1 MAKRKRDEAG
11 QRQEAARKTIKAD
24 SDADAD
30 ADSSVNTNSQ
40 KQDPASHQRT
50 QTPGA
55 VTIQIIT
62 GSYERVLHGITATVS
77 NPSAD
82 DESAQTVQFVDN
94 FLFQAHASAIK
105 CLALGPLPEQKQQ
118 TSSQPDGPQKV
129 VLASGG
135 TDERVNLYTLSASPP
150 SASDSAKFPTIPT
163 LAGNKILE
171 NPKNRELGS
180 LLHHSSAITALY
192 FPSRSKLLSA
202 AEDNTI
208 AVTRT
213 RDWSVV
219 STIKAPRPKVQ
230 GRPSGDTA
238 PPGGAP
244 AGVNDFAVHPSMKL
258 MLTVGRGEKC
268 MRLWNL
274 VTGKKAGV
282 LNFDRKIL
290 ESVLEGKYSSG
301 EGRRISWDSEG
312 EEFTVA
318 FERGAVVFGIDS
330 VPTRVLLPSPR
341 TKFHQMKYI
350 DVGMSSGNKRELLA
364 LSTEDGRILFYS
376 TKTNAQP
383 PSTAESNKDATK
395 PSLPAAQ
402 LIAQLGGKDH
412 GQASRIKDFEALP
425 IKAQGWNNDKT
436 FLMVTSSSDG
446 AVKLWMLNETEFP
459 AALEDGSSGK
469 KKAKSDSRSQ
479 KNGISSTSDSA
490 GASASSAAAQVGKLL
505 GTYESGNR
513 ITCMKAFVM
522 LAPVAGELDE
532 SDISESD
539 EGRGE
544 GSEEDSSGSEN
555 ED

>member
-1 MAKRKRDEAG
+1 MAKRKRDDAG
-11 QRQEAARKTIKAD
+11 QKQEAARKAIKAD
-24 SDADAD
+24 ANANVQKHDPYSD
-30 ADSSVNTNSQ
+30 Q
-40 KQDPASHQRT
+40 QI
-50 QTPGA
+50 PGE
-55 VTIQIIT
+55 VTVQIIT

-77 NPSAD
+77 KPSTD
-82 DESAQTVQFVDN
+82 KDESAQTVQFVDN
-94 FLFQAHASAIK
+94 FLFQAHSSAIK
-105 CLALGPLPEQKQQ
+105 CLALGPLPEQKQN
-118 TSSQPDGPQKV
+118 SSEPHKV

-150 SASDSAKFPTIPT
+150 SAADGDKFPTIPT

-274 VTGKKAGV
+274 VTGRKAGV

-290 ESVLEGKYSSG
+290 ESVLEGKYSTG

-318 FERGAVVFGIDS
+318 FERGAVAFGINS

-341 TKFHQMKYI
+341 TKLHQMKYI
-350 DVGMSSGNKRELLA
+350 DVGMSSGNKRELLT

-376 TKTNAQP
+376 TKTRASISGSA
-383 PSTAESNKDATK
+383 STSTDSKDDSKSSIPTG
-395 PSLPAAQ
+395 Q

-412 GQASRIKDFEALP
+412 GQSGRIKDFEALP
-425 IKAQGWNNDKT
+425 VKAQGWNNNT
-436 FLMVTSSSDG
+436 FLVITSGSDG
-446 AVKLWMLNETEFP
+446 AVKLWMLTETEFP
-459 AALEDGSSGK
+459 AALTDGSFEQEK
-469 KKAKSDSRSQ
+469 EKDKPDSTTQ
-479 KNGISSTSDSA
+479 KNGTSSA
-490 GASASSAAAQVGKLL
+490 GASASAAVAQVGKLL

-522 LAPVAGELDE
+522 LAPEVGELND
-532 SDISESD
+532 SDFSESD
-539 EGRGE
+539 EGGKE
-544 GSEEDSSGSEN
+544 EEEDSSDSEN
-555 ED
+555 EG

>member
-1 MAKRKRDEAG
+1 MAKRKREAV
-11 QRQEAARKTIKAD
+11 QKQEAARKAIKAAPD
-24 SDADAD
+24 
-30 ADSSVNTNSQ
+30 VR
-40 KQDPASHQRT
+40 KQIPSPDQ
-50 QTPGA
+50 QQPGD
-55 VTIQIIT
+55 VTIQIVT

-77 NPSAD
+77 RPSAD
-82 DESAQTVQFVDN
+82 ESSPQTAQFVDT

-105 CLALGPLPEQKQQ
+105 CLALSPLPEQN
-118 TSSQPDGPQKV
+118 TSEPHKI

-135 TDERVNLYTLSASPP
+135 TDERVNLYNLSASPP
-150 SASDSAKFPTIPT
+150 AADEKFPSVPT

-192 FPSRSKLLSA
+192 FPTRSKLLSA

-208 AVTRT
+208 SVTRT

-219 STIKAPRPKVQ
+219 STIKAPRPKIQ

-282 LNFDRKIL
+282 LNFERKIL
-290 ESVLEGKYSSG
+290 ESVLEGKYSTG

-341 TKFHQMKYI
+341 TKLHQMKYV

-364 LSTEDGRILFYS
+364 MSTEDGRILFYS
-376 TKTNAQP
+376 TKASVSTESKDDSKP
-383 PSTAESNKDATK
+383 P
-395 PSLPAAQ
+395 LPAGQ
-402 LIAQLGGKDH
+402 LIAQLGGKEH
-412 GQASRIKDFEALP
+412 GQQGRIKDFEVLP
-425 IKAQGWNNDKT
+425 VKMQGWKST
-436 FLMVTSSSDG
+436 FLIVTSGSDG
-446 AVKLWMLNETEFP
+446 AVKLWVLTEKEFP
-459 AALEDGSSGK
+459 ESP
-469 KKAKSDSRSQ
+469 KKAKTPSNAQ
-479 KNGISSTSDSA
+479 N
-490 GASASSAAAQVGKLL
+490 GASSDNAVAQVGKLL
-505 GTYESGNR
+505 GMYESGNR

-522 LAPVAGELDE
+522 LAPDAGDLDYSDLAE
-532 SDISESD
+532 SEEE
-539 EGRGE
+539 EGE
-544 GSEEDSSGSEN
+544 NEEDSSDSE
-555 ED
+555 

>member
-1 MAKRKRDEAG
+1 MAKRKRDDAG
-11 QRQEAARKTIKAD
+11 HKQEATRKALKAD
-24 SDADAD
+24 
-30 ADSSVNTNSQ
+30 VNENGNANSQ
-40 KQDPASHQRT
+40 KQDCASEQQIRT
-50 QTPGA
+50 PNA

-62 GSYERVLHGITATVS
+62 GSYERILHGITATVFE
-77 NPSAD
+77 PSTD
-82 DESAQTVQFVDN
+82 DEPTQSVQFVDN

-105 CLALGPLPEQKQQ
+105 CLALGPLPEQNHQQ
-118 TSSQPDGPQKV
+118 SDGLQKV
-129 VLASGG
+129 MLASGG
-135 TDERVNLYTLSASPP
+135 TDERVNLYTLSASSPP
-150 SASDSAKFPTIPT
+150 ASDSTKFPTIPT

-213 RDWSVV
+213 RDWLVV
-219 STIKAPRPKVQ
+219 STIKVPRPKVQ

-274 VTGKKAGV
+274 VTGRKAGV
-282 LNFDRKIL
+282 LNFDRRIL

-312 EEFTVA
+312 EEFAVA

-330 VPTRVLLPSPR
+330 VPTQVLLPSPR
-341 TKFHQMKYI
+341 TKLHQLKYI
-350 DVGMSSGNKRELLA
+350 DVDMVGGNKR
-364 LSTEDGRILFYS
+364 
-376 TKTNAQP
+376 
-383 PSTAESNKDATK
+383 
-395 PSLPAAQ
+395 
-402 LIAQLGGKDH
+402 GKDH
-412 GQASRIKDFEALP
+412 GQSSRIKDFEVLP
-425 IKAQGWNNDKT
+425 VKAQGWNNNKT
-436 FLMVTSSSDG
+436 FLIVTAGSDG
-446 AVKLWMLNETEFP
+446 AVKLWMLNEAEFP
-459 AALEDGSSGK
+459 AAVGDRFPGNK
-469 KKAKSDSRSQ
+469 KGRLDSKEL
-479 KNGISSTSDSA
+479 KNGIPS
-490 GASASSAAAQVGKLL
+490 ASASTAVVQVGRLL
-505 GTYESGNR
+505 GTYESSNR

-522 LAPVAGELDE
+522 LAPPTGDLDD
-532 SDISESD
+532 SDFS
-539 EGRGE
+539 
-544 GSEEDSSGSEN
+544 GSNEDEDSSGSDG